1 MRKPDSYRALV
12 AAAALTAPAVAIAH
26 TGLGDTHG
34 VLHGFMHPIGG
45 LDHVLAMVAVGVIAA
60 QIGGRALWAVP
71 ASFVVAMAI
80 AGAYGMAGLALP
92 DPAIGIALSVVVL
105 GAVVALRVRLPIA
118 IVAAMVAAFAIFH
131 GYSHALEMDA
141 ARSGVAFGFGFVLAT
156 ALLHLSGIALGQ
168 ALTRLD
174 RGGLV
179 ARIGGAAVAVAGAA
193 MFTSSLVA

>member
-1 MRKPDSYRALV
+1 MHQPDSYRALV
-12 AAAALTAPAVAIAH
+12 AAAALIAPAAAIAH

-80 AGAYGMAGLALP
+80 AGACGMAGLALP

-105 GAVVALRVRLPIA
+105 GGVVALRVRLPIA

-131 GYSHALEMDA
+131 GYSHGLEMDA

-156 ALLHLSGIALGQ
+156 ALLHLGGIGLGQ

-174 RGGLV
+174 RGWLV
-179 ARIGGAAVAVAGAA
+179 ARIGGAAVAIAGVV
-193 MFTSSLVA
+193 MFTSSLVV